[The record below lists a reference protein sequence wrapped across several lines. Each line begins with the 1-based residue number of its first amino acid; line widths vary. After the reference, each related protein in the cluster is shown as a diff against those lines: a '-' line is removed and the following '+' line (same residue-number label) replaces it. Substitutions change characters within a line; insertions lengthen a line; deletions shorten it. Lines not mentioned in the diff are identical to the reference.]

1 MRTCAGVDDGVGR
14 IKSKA
19 ALMGHTSY
27 EMTMHYQREAFENL
41 RRIVDA
47 IA

>member
-1 MRTCAGVDDGVGR
+1 MKGVDGPNKD
-14 IKSKA
+14 KA

-27 EMTMHYQREAFENL
+27 EMTMHYQHEDYESL
-41 RRIVDA
+41 RKIIES